1 MKKSRF
7 TEAQIVDALK
17 RHEAGRSIAELA
29 RELGVT
35 PATLYQWRK
44 ESAGV
49 ETSELKR
56 LKSLE
61 AENAKL
67 KRMYHD
73 LSTSK
78 AYDLVSLSTS
88 TYHYRSTRDD
98 PEVAAAPM
106 TLRDRHPRR
115 GFGVSYN

>member
-17 RHEAGRSIAELA
+17 RHEGGQSVADLA

-44 ESAGV
+44 KYAGV

-56 LKSLE
+56 LKALE
-61 AENAKL
+61 TENAKL
-67 KRMYHD
+67 KRMYAD
-73 LSTSK
+73 Q
-78 AYDLVSLSTS
+78 AIQI
-88 TYHYRSTRDD
+88 
-98 PEVAAAPM
+98 EA
-106 TLRDRHPRR
+106 LRDV
-115 GFGVSYN
+115 VSKKW